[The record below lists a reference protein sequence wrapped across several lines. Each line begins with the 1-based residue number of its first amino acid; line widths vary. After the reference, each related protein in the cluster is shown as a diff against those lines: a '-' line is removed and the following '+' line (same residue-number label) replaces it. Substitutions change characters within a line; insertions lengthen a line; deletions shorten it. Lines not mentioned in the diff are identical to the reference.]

1 MTGALSIMSAPS
13 SPELHFQAA
22 GAEKNGAIKRI
33 LREWKSMQKDQN
45 MYGYQARPSE
55 DDIFEWHFIF
65 HGAPGTDFSGGVYTG
80 RINLPGEYPFKPPE
94 IRLVTPNG
102 RFELN
107 KKICLSIS
115 NYHPEHWQPSWD
127 IRTIITALIAFMPS
141 EGGGAIGSL
150 DYPPEDR
157 RKLAIS
163 SHSFV
168 HPMFDIADFIANV
181 PVPDA
186 LPDIDV
192 KAGNVSAAASPQ
204 AEAPPPQNITAAA
217 AEGEAPAAP
226 VSAPAAPAA
235 PVAEPAAP
243 VQAAQAPRSPQ
254 ISKGATAQPSR
265 GGVGVLEATA
275 VLLACI
281 LLWLVLKKYGGLNT

>member
-1 MTGALSIMSAPS
+1 MCIRDRVSTQSTGVRSSAWVCEPACIARMSAPT

-33 LREWKSMQKDQN
+33 LREWKSMQKDQG
-45 MYGYQARPSE
+45 MYGYQAKPSD
-55 DDIFEWHFIF
+55 DDIFEWHFMF

-94 IRLVTPNG
+94 IRLITPNG

-150 DYPPEDR
+150 DYPSEDR
-157 RKLAIS
+157 QKLAIS
-163 SHSFV
+163 SHQFV
-168 HPMFDIADFIANV
+168 HPLFDTAEFLATVAV
-181 PVPDA
+181 PET
-186 LPDIDV
+186 LPDIEV
-192 KAGNVSAAASPQ
+192 KAG
-204 AEAPPPQNITAAA
+204 T
-217 AEGEAPAAP
+217 PAQQL
-226 VSAPAAPAA
+226 SLIHIS
-235 PVAEPAAP
+235 EPTRP
-243 VQAAQAPRSPQ
+243 
-254 ISKGATAQPSR
+254 
-265 GGVGVLEATA
+265 
-275 VLLACI
+275 
-281 LLWLVLKKYGGLNT
+281 Y